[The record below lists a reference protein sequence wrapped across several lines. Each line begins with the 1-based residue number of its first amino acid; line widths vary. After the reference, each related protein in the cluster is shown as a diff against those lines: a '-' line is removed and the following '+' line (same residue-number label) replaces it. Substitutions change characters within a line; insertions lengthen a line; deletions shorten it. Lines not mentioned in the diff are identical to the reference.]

1 MHSLSDKKRHL
12 LCRLPLLI
20 VLLVSVLSLTA
31 LIEAGTTSAFDTA
44 VIHAVQSDKS
54 VTMQA
59 FMEGITTL
67 GTFVGVVAILIL
79 AGIWLWHRRAYPALK
94 ELLAVALVSFVTEV
108 VVKVL
113 VHRARPVSWLGIH
126 EPGYSF
132 PSGHAIM
139 SFVIAVELVLI
150 LHRLGRLRLWKAAV
164 LLGLAAAVGISRI
177 YLGVHWPTD
186 VIGSWLMGS
195 VIILAERWI

>member
-12 LCRLPLLI
+12 LCRLTLLI
-20 VLLVSVLSLTA
+20 VLLMSVLSLTA

-44 VIHAVQSDKS
+44 VIHAVQFDKS
-54 VTMQA
+54 RAMQVLMRGLTA
-59 FMEGITTL
+59 L
-67 GTFVGVVAILIL
+67 GTEYGVICIL
-79 AGIWLWHRRAYPALK
+79 AVTGAWLWRRRAYPELQ
-94 ELLAVALVSFVTEV
+94 ELLLVSLVSFVTEV
-108 VVKVL
+108 CVKVL
-113 VHRARPVSWLGIH
+113 VHRARPVSWLGIFAA
-126 EPGYSF
+126 GYSF

-139 SFVIAVELVLI
+139 TFVIAAELVLI
-150 LHRLGRLRLWKAAV
+150 LRRLGRLRWWKAAI

-195 VIILAERWI
+195 VIIWAER